1 MWWEKT
7 HWHAKTCSCHLFSW
21 FLFIILMLILKG
33 RQVKLYSWYDNWK
46 HVVLQW
52 PWWTVLLRHSD
63 VLFGSVCGLYHLV
76 VKFGITSL
84 VRSQASHQNVL
95 KLFKIGPTL
104 LSKSLKSIFCSYS
117 SYVCALV
124 DIQQNT
130 YICFL
135 FVRRRIPQLPSHVP
149 LRLRHQWV
157 WLQAQSHH
165 RLHRLDV
172 LHGSGQG
179 PQAGV
184 EGDNRRSHPENGRR
198 QLQKWLSH
206 TSFKL
211 W

>member
-1 MWWEKT
+1 M
-7 HWHAKTCSCHLFSW
+7 
-21 FLFIILMLILKG
+21 
-33 RQVKLYSWYDNWK
+33 Y
-46 HVVLQW
+46 VV
-52 PWWTVLLRHSD
+52 
-63 VLFGSVCGLYHLV
+63 YHLV

-84 VRSQASHQNVL
+84 VRSQVSHQNVL
-95 KLFKIGPTL
+95 RLFWIGPTL
-104 LSKSLKSIFCSYS
+104 LSNSLKSIFCSYS
-117 SYVCALV
+117 SYVCAHV

-130 YICFL
+130 YFFFFFL
-135 FVRRRIPQLPSHVP
+135 FFRGRIPQLPSHFP
-149 LRLRHQWV
+149 LRLRRQWV
-157 WLQAQSHH
+157 WLQAQFHH

-184 EGDNRRSHPENGRR
+184 EGDSRRSRPENGRR